1 MILLMMKAVKGPVV
15 WSISPYQFLLSCHC
29 PGGGCF
35 DCMLCALAEKE
46 DHRKVSS
53 SLITGNTALSLD
65 KNDFAIV
72 TDNLLL

>member
-1 MILLMMKAVKGPVV
+1 
-15 WSISPYQFLLSCHC
+15 
-29 PGGGCF
+29 
-35 DCMLCALAEKE
+35 MLCALAEKE